1 MEAPLLPDCEIDSR
15 FPPGLFR
22 FIRSAVVAVA
32 VAVAVAVVVV
42 DGGRLQLRLAAAAA
56 GGATVAD
63 HRP

>member
-32 VAVAVAVVVV
+32 VAVVVV